1 MARPPRKLPL
11 LAVLTC
17 AALAPACRRPPAPLP
32 VAVPKPVVPPMVHQP
47 VPPAELPLFA
57 PRAFQPLALD
67 GALTESIWRA
77 AAHSGPFAD
86 EQTGQPAVPHSEL
99 RLADDGE
106 RLLLGLYA
114 ADEDIVAKAKQTDP
128 LDPADDAFIVHIQ
141 HPGGTAPYE
150 LYVSANGT
158 IRETA
163 AAPAATAQHL
173 AASSCAVELDGSLN
187 NPDDDDEE
195 WVVECIVPLARL
207 GAHIGDTLE
216 FAVKR
221 CDTPKNAAR
230 RCGVWRR
237 RVQIQ

>member
-1 MARPPRKLPL
+1 MARPLRRLPL
-11 LAVLTC
+11 LAVLAC

-32 VAVPKPVVPPMVHQP
+32 VTVPKPVAPPIVHQP

-57 PRAFQPLALD
+57 PRAFQPLAVD

-77 AAHSGPFAD
+77 AAHSGPFTD
-86 EQTGQPAVPHSEL
+86 ETTSQPAVPHSEL

-114 ADEDIVAKAKQTDP
+114 ADENIVAKAKKSDP
-128 LDPADDAFIVHIQ
+128 LDPADDAFVVHIQ
-141 HPGGTAPYE
+141 HPGDAAPYE

-158 IRETA
+158 IRETLPASTA
-163 AAPAATAQHL
+163 AAPKLAAT
-173 AASSCAVELDGSLN
+173 SCAVELDGSLN

-195 WVVECIVPLARL
+195 WVVECIVPLARF

-230 RCGVWRR
+230 RCGVWHR